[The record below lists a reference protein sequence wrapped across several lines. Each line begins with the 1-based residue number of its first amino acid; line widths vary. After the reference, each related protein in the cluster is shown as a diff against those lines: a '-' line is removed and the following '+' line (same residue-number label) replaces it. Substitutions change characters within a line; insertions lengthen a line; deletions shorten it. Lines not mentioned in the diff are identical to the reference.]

1 MFELVLYVVHNIIN
15 VSNAIY
21 KTYFSKLINRS
32 IVRGKIDNNKN
43 SYVSFVKLFTVIS
56 RTLYL
61 SQAFG
66 IRKLSATAPR
76 HR

>member
-1 MFELVLYVVHNIIN
+1 MFQLVLYVVHNIIN

-43 SYVSFVKLFTVIS
+43 NFVSFVKLFTV
-56 RTLYL
+56 
-61 SQAFG
+61 
-66 IRKLSATAPR
+66 K
-76 HR
+76 